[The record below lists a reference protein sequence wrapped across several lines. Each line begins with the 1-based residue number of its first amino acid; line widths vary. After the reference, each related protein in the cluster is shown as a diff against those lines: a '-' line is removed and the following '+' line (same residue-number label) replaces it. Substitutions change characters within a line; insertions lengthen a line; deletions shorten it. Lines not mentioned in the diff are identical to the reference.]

1 MYNNKKV
8 LLIGGGGTLGTY
20 IAKELLSLGCFV
32 DIICP
37 EDKVSDNE
45 KLRFFKEY
53 ATFEFLS
60 ELLSKER
67 YDGIVNLILYR
78 TLEEYKPIHK
88 LLSEN
93 TQHLIFTSSYRVYAD
108 LQHPVTEEAP
118 HLLDVIKDGEFLR
131 TEDYALPKS
140 KCEKFLREESETK
153 NWTIIRP
160 VISFSDKRLD
170 VVTVSGHEVVDAAR
184 EGKTVLLPERARNL
198 TAGLDWAGNSGKL
211 IANLLFKKECFGEA
225 YTISTGQNLTWEQV
239 ADIYTRLLG
248 VKFEWI
254 STEEF
259 VKTGHGIYIL
269 FFDRLYDRKIDSSK
283 VLKATGLKAEDI
295 TSIED
300 GIKIEL
306 ENVKKQS

>member
-20 IAKELLSLGCFV
+20 IAKELLELGCYV

-45 KLRFFKEY
+45 KLKFFKEY

-140 KCEKFLREESETK
+140 KCEKFLREESEKEITGQL
-153 NWTIIRP
+153 
-160 VISFSDKRLD
+160 F
-170 VVTVSGHEVVDAAR
+170 
-184 EGKTVLLPERARNL
+184 VLLFPFPINVSTWLQFRDMRWWTPQERAKRCYCPQPQ
-198 TAGLDWAGNSGKL
+198 K
-211 IANLLFKKECFGEA
+211 
-225 YTISTGQNLTWEQV
+225 ISPQVLTGQ
-239 ADIYTRLLG
+239 AIR
-248 VKFEWI
+248 
-254 STEEF
+254 
-259 VKTGHGIYIL
+259 
-269 FFDRLYDRKIDSSK
+269 
-283 VLKATGLKAEDI
+283 
-295 TSIED
+295 
-300 GIKIEL
+300 
-306 ENVKKQS
+306 EN